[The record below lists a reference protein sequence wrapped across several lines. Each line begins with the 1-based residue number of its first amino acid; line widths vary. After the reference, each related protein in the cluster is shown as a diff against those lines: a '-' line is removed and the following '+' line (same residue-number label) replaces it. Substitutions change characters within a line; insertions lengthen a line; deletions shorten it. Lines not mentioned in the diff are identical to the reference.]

1 MSKSLILFSIG
12 PVQNF
17 IDKARKTS
25 DLYAGSRLLS
35 DLTEFAMDI
44 LKEREPGADIVFPDE
59 ELKSKPNRFVAVIKH
74 QKCLEEL
81 KKTCIDV
88 ERSVKRKMALTAK
101 GLLRTLGH
109 EYEPAGFVR
118 QTESFLEVY
127 WVVLP
132 IKEQPYHV
140 RYREIDRLLNAV
152 KNTRI
157 FEQLTEGIT
166 QNQVGETG
174 RKCSLCGERNALVFS
189 TEDKESDKIN
199 PKTGLKRRFIAPAA
213 VNIYHSL
220 QKKVPLSLAEGE
232 GLCAVCFTKRFYR
245 DGESSSAFPS
255 TAEIALMDTLH
266 KLDNR
271 NMPNY
276 RKLFGDVF
284 DEALF
289 YEENL
294 TESYFKKFGY
304 PIDIIEQAKTMLKHI
319 YEGTKKI
326 GLKFTSYYAVVILDG
341 DDMGRWLSGEFL
353 KDQSRLMRF
362 HKSLSKKLGGYAQ
375 EINKILVPPKG
386 RVVYAGG
393 DDVLGFINLNHLT
406 GVLDELRGKFPK
418 LEELETTCSE
428 KKSSASLGVAV
439 AHYKTPL
446 SEVLTWARRMKDEAK
461 REEDK
466 NSLAVAL
473 IKRSGETVKT
483 IFGWEMENGIL
494 ITQALGKITDELK
507 QGNFSKSFIK
517 NIRAEFNP
525 LLDSDGRYNARYIVR
540 EEIKRLVS
548 RACMIKKG
556 PDEDERDFENRK
568 RLKTSEL
575 VGTLLKLLSKSRSL
589 NDYFNLLDIAAF
601 IGKEVNDEQ
610 GKFLKNHKD

>member
-1 MSKSLILFSIG
+1 MSRSLVLFSIG

-25 DLYAGSRLLS
+25 DLYAGSSLLS
-35 DLTEFAMDI
+35 DLIEFAIDT
-44 LKEREPGADIVFPDE
+44 LKKREPGADIVFPDE
-59 ELKSKPNRFVAVIKH
+59 ELESKPNRFVAVIEN

-88 ERSVKRKMALTAK
+88 ERSVKRKMASTAK
-101 GLLRTLGH
+101 GLLRAFGY
-109 EYEPAGFVR
+109 EYEPPGFVR
-118 QTESFLEVY
+118 QAESFLEVY

-140 RYREIDRLLNAV
+140 RYREVDRLLNAV

-166 QNQVGETG
+166 QNEVGETG
-174 RKCSLCGERNALVFS
+174 RKCSLCGERNALVYS
-189 TEDKESDKIN
+189 TEDKDSDKIN

-213 VNIYHSL
+213 VNIFHSL
-220 QKKVPLSLAEGE
+220 KKKAPFPLAEGE

-245 DGESSSAFPS
+245 HDEPLSAFPS
-255 TAEIALMDTLH
+255 TAEMALMDTLY
-266 KLDNR
+266 KLDDR
-271 NMPNY
+271 NVANY

-294 TESYFKKFGY
+294 TERYFKKYKY
-304 PIDIIEQAKTMLKHI
+304 PIGALERAKTMLKHI
-319 YEGTKKI
+319 YESAETK
-326 GLKFTSYYAVVILDG
+326 GLKFSGYYAAVVLDG

-353 KDQSRLMRF
+353 QDKSRLLRF
-362 HKSLSKKLGGYAQ
+362 HKSLSKKLGGYAR
-375 EINKILVPPKG
+375 EVNGILVPPKG

-393 DDVLGFINLNHLT
+393 DDVLGFINLNYLA
-406 GVLDELRGKFPK
+406 GVLDELRRKFPK
-418 LEELETTCSE
+418 LEELETTCRE

-483 IFGWEMENGIL
+483 IFGWKMENGSPV
-494 ITQALGKITDELK
+494 TRVLGKIIDELK
-507 QGNFSKSFIK
+507 QGNFSKSFIR

-525 LLDSDGRYNARYIVR
+525 LLDSNGHYNARYIVR

-568 RLKTSEL
+568 RLKISEL
-575 VGTLLKLLSKSRSL
+575 VEILLKLMSESRSL
-589 NDYFNLLDIAAF
+589 NDYFSFLDIAAF

-610 GKFLKNHKD
+610 GKNL